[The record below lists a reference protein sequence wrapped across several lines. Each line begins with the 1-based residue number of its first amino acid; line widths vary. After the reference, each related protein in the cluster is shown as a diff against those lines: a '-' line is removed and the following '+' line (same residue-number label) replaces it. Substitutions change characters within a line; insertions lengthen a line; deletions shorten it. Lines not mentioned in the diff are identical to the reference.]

1 MSITAGFHR
10 ASSAKN
16 ESRQETNQKA
26 WLFWSLYSVEKGL
39 SLRLGR
45 PSSILDYDIT
55 VPLPQHDDPEITAYT
70 STFTRWIRLS
80 IVQGKIYKMLY
91 SPAALAETP
100 ERRATWARSLV
111 EETKKIYKEVD
122 KTSVSQFERR
132 LITLWGTMI

>member
-100 ERRATWARSLV
+100 ERRATWACSLV
-111 EETKKIYKEVD
+111 EETRKIYKEVD
-122 KTSVSQFERR
+122 KASVSQFEQH
-132 LITLWGTMI
+132 LITL